1 MSANDDVAD
10 GITAHSIDLSRFAED
25 LVARVLPVLNRVE
38 RSLVADVAEIDPTA
52 GTTLSNRQKRLKL
65 LLEQTRG
72 TIATAYRDIADTVGS
87 DLHDVAKVSD
97 KAGRKIINDAVGVEI
112 QTVAIAP
119 EQLRALADGTMIEG
133 AVVKEHWDRQSE
145 SLRQKF
151 TDRVQQGYMRG
162 EPSTEIVNRVRG
174 TKARGYAD
182 GIMVGTKQ
190 GAGALVRT
198 SVQAVSNSA
207 RLESFRKNSDIIKYL
222 QDLSTLDNKTTP
234 QCRARSMLMWTL
246 DGEPVDH
253 DIIFNVPPIH
263 YNCRSTLIP
272 VLKPWS
278 EVSDKKDFDLPD
290 GGKGTLP
297 ELVMAKSSKRQGAS
311 TIESMQASMD
321 GHVSADL
328 DYESWLRGKPV
339 EFQIDVLGP
348 TKHKLWQAGKIT
360 FRDLVD
366 QRGNPLTLAE
376 IIAKVESGTTT
387 AARGETM
394 RKAREAAATVDDLE
408 KAAAAAEKDAR
419 TQVNRAVRAGYVT
432 DDERDALKRYSAART
447 AGDEPDLDG
456 IQAYDARPEWLQDRI
471 NSAIEARR
479 EALKAKQQAGPAAD
493 YARRKAVAESAQR
506 LKATLH
512 DPEAI
517 AEWVP
522 GQITDAELNDV
533 PFEPWTPPENY
544 NWLTAPGRKP
554 RLPEPPMPQVG
565 GKRQSAAIM
574 LLEDDGR
581 SWVYRLSAGLLAGL
595 AAAANDGDDEGEDV
609 PIPILHA
616 VPSGALESG
625 MDLQAIAIREAWE
638 TLGLRADIMAY
649 LGDYSKPS
657 SIVRYYVARRTGG
670 APWRMGYEAQSVKL
684 VPLDML
690 PAIATDD
697 TDKAVAHDIAA
708 LYRKAILAGDGDL
721 AAGLAAIIA
730 QADDLITAAAKRKAS
745 LLREWVTQTAKGK
758 QPSAS
763 AQNAYAAL
771 SVDEKAA
778 YAALAKE
785 KGSS

>member
-10 GITAHSIDLSRFAED
+10 AITAHSIDLSRFAED
-25 LVARVLPVLNRVE
+25 LVARVMPVLSRVE

-52 GTTLSNRQKRLKL
+52 GTTLSNRQRRLKL

-72 TIATAYRDIADTVGS
+72 TIATAYRDIANTVGS
-87 DLHDVAKVSD
+87 DLRDVAKISD
-97 KAGRKIINDAVGVEI
+97 KAGRKIVNDAVGVEI

-145 SLRQKF
+145 TLRQKF

-174 TKARGYAD
+174 TKVRGYAD
-182 GIMVGTKQ
+182 GIMVGTKN

-207 RLESFRKNSDIIKYL
+207 RLESFRANSDII
-222 QDLSTLDNKTTP
+222 QGVMHVSQLDNKTTP
-234 QCRARSMLMWTL
+234 ICISRSRLQWTL
-246 DGEPVDH
+246 DGEPIGH
-253 DIIFNVPPIH
+253 NLPFREIPLH
-263 YNCRSTLIP
+263 WNCRSVYVC

-278 EVSDKKDFDLPD
+278 EVSKKKDFDLPA

-297 ELVMAKSSKRQGAS
+297 ELVNAKLTKRQGAEA
-311 TIESMQASMD
+311 IESMQASMD
-321 GHVSADL
+321 GQVSADL
-328 DYESWLRGKPV
+328 DYESWLKTKSV
-339 EFQIDVLGP
+339 EFQLDVLGP
-348 TKHKLWQAGKIT
+348 TKHKLWTAGKIT

-376 IIAKVESGTTT
+376 IIAKVESGQTT

-394 RKAREAAATVDDLE
+394 RKAKEAAATVDDLD
-408 KAAAAAEKDAR
+408 KAASAAEKDAR
-419 TQVNRAVRAGYVT
+419 TQINRAVRAGYVT
-432 DDERDALKRYSAART
+432 DDERDALKRYTAART
-447 AGDEPDLDG
+447 AGDEPDLDAV
-456 IQAYDARPEWLQDRI
+456 QAYDARPEWLQDRI
-471 NSAIEARR
+471 TAAIEARR
-479 EALKAKQQAGPAAD
+479 IALKAEQQAGPAAE
-493 YARRKAVAESAQR
+493 YAKRKAVAESAQR

-522 GQITDAELNDV
+522 GQITDGELNDV
-533 PFEPWTPPENY
+533 PFEPWNPTDSY
-544 NWLTAPGRKP
+544 NWLNAPGRKP
-554 RLPEPPMPQVG
+554 RLPEPPMPLVP

-574 LLEDDGR
+574 MLEEDGR
-581 SWVYRLSAGLLAGL
+581 SWVYQLSAGLLAGL
-595 AAAANDGDDEGEDV
+595 AAAINDGDDEEEV
-609 PIPILHA
+609 PIVHA

-625 MDLQAIAIREAWE
+625 MDAQAIAIREAWE
-638 TLGLRADIMAY
+638 TLGLRAEIMAY
-649 LGDYSKPS
+649 LGDYTKPS
-657 SIVRYYVARRTGG
+657 STVRYYVARRTGG

-697 TDKAVAHDIAA
+697 TDKAVAHDLAA
-708 LYRKAILAGDGDL
+708 LYRKAILTGNGDL

-730 QADDLITAAAKRKAS
+730 QANALTTTAAKRKAS
-745 LLREWVTQTAKGK
+745 LLREWVTQTAKGE

-763 AQNAYAAL
+763 ARTTYAAL
-771 SVDEKAA
+771 SSDEKAA

-785 KGSS
+785 KASL